1 MNRGELVRQRRCRL
15 LLLAMLFGVLL
26 PVFQPGWITLG
37 VAVAGE
43 LLLGITWWRSCRSS
57 ATSWDLSRSCNSL
70 VTKRAVSRV
79 FARYGRVSWTTQP
92 GSELGSGGSAP

>member
-26 PVFQPGWITLG
+26 PVFQPSWITLG

-43 LLLGITWWRSCRSS
+43 LLLGLTWWRSCRGS
-57 ATSWDLSRSCNSL
+57 ATS
-70 VTKRAVSRV
+70 
-79 FARYGRVSWTTQP
+79 
-92 GSELGSGGSAP
+92 